1 MFVYVSVLV
10 WGFACVSVCVS
21 GRVCVS
27 VCVFERKRKQ
37 EIKSIFTLSV
47 FVCVSL
53 YFGMCVHMCL

>member
-37 EIKSIFTLSV
+37 EIKSIFT
-47 FVCVSL
+47 
-53 YFGMCVHMCL
+53 